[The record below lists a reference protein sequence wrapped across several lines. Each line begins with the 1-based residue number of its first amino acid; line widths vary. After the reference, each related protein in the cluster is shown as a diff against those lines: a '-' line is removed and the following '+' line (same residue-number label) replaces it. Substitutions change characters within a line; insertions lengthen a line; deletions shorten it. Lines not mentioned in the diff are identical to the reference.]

1 MKKIVIATAALALV
15 ASGITAAP
23 ANAAPVA
30 ASSASVLA
38 ECATTGAVAVGK
50 GADGSN
56 LVCKVATVGGMKGKK
71 VWQYPTLPKIKNVEM
86 IIPNS
91 PTSGFAGFGRIIND
105 ALKAEGLTTNEPVL
119 TYKLTP
125 YVNSLRYV
133 NVDMAGKAGK
143 LAVTGLAQVGGMY
156 TPTQTTWKV
165 SDAEPI
171 ARMYAEY
178 SGIGVKADSKY
189 QTIQQLV
196 ADLKKDP
203 KSMAIVGGT
212 LGGVDTYLAAEMF
225 KALKLD
231 IKDLNYT
238 GLGTVQ
244 ASLLSD
250 AKYAF
255 AISSYGD
262 FKPFI
267 QAGTIRVLAISAPS
281 KVKGISAPTLK
292 ASGVNAVVENWR
304 GIVVPPKTSAAG
316 KALVLRALDVVRASK
331 TYKDYLVANN
341 AFSNWLPGAKFD
353 TWLKRFEI
361 DLRTVYTQVGLL

>member
-30 ASSASVLA
+30 ASRASVLA
-38 ECATTGAVAVGK
+38 ECATSGAVAVGK

-71 VWQYPTLPKIKNVEM
+71 VWQYATLPIIKDVDM

-91 PTSGFAGFGRIIND
+91 PTSGFATFGRAIND

-125 YVNSLRYV
+125 YNGPLRYL

-143 LAVTGLAQVGGMY
+143 LAVTGLAVVTGGI
-156 TPTQTTWKV
+156 QAKSQFKA

-171 ARMYAEY
+171 ARMYSEY
-178 SGIGVKADSKY
+178 IGIFVKADSKY
-189 QTIQQLV
+189 KNMKQVV

-203 KSMAIVGGT
+203 KAMAIIGGT
-212 LGGVDTYLAAEMF
+212 LGGVDTYTAAQMF

-231 IKDLNYT
+231 AKDLNYT
-238 GLGTVQ
+238 GSGNVLAGI
-244 ASLLSD
+244 LSD
-250 AKYAF
+250 ADYAF

-262 FKPFI
+262 MRS
-267 QAGTIRVLAISAPS
+267 AVESGDLRVLAVSAP
-281 KVKGISAPTLK
+281 KRVPGIDAPTLRK
-292 ASGVNAVVENWR
+292 AGVNTVVLNWR
-304 GIVVPPKTSAAG
+304 GILVPPQTSEAG
-316 KALVLRALDVVRASK
+316 KALVLRALDVVRASE
-331 TYKDYLVANN
+331 TYKEYLADNR
-341 AFSNWLPGAKFD
+341 AEAQWLPGARFD
-353 TWLKRFEI
+353 TFLKRFELDMRSLYV
-361 DLRTVYTQVGLL
+361 DLGLL

>member
-91 PTSGFAGFGRIIND
+91 PTSGFAGFGRAIND

-156 TPTQTTWKV
+156 SPTQTTWKV

-189 QTIQQLV
+189 TNIKELI

-212 LGGVDTYLAAEMF
+212 LGGVDTYLAAKMF
-225 KALKLD
+225 DALGLN

-262 FKPFI
+262 FAPFVK
-267 QAGTIRVLAISAPS
+267 AGTIRVLAVSAPT
-281 KVKGISAPTLK
+281 KMKGVDAPTLK
-292 ASGVNAVVENWR
+292 ASGVNTVVENWR

-331 TYKDYLVANN
+331 SYKDYIAASN
-341 AFSNWLPGAKFD
+341 ASIGWLPGAKFD
-353 TWLKRFEI
+353 TWLKRFER
-361 DLRTVYTQVGLL
+361 DLRTLYAEVGLL